1 MLAKFSGLNPKG
13 PYQRLE
19 KEKKTL
25 CVVLTYFIKWAREIR
40 KFHVAF
46 VQQRLRNVQKSV
58 MHVQSCFFF
67 CHWYKPNFFAI
78 RRRRCKN
85 SLLLWSRNF
94 ATMVT
99 WRHTSLY
106 ICFVS
111 PVPLGSIPEL
121 PAETCKEI
129 KASEEQAVS
138 GKYWLYT
145 IKENI
150 PVLAH
155 CDMETFGKF

>member
-1 MLAKFSGLNPKG
+1 MCCA
-13 PYQRLE
+13 
-19 KEKKTL
+19 
-25 CVVLTYFIKWAREIR
+25 TYFIKRAREIR

-46 VQQRLRNVQKSV
+46 VQQRLRSVQKKRDARAKL
-58 MHVQSCFFF
+58 FF
-67 CHWYKPNFFAI
+67 CTKPIFFAI

-85 SLLLWSRNF
+85 SLSLWSRNF